1 MYNLSK
7 LIEWTTQRVNPKVN
21 RGLRVTMMCRCRF
34 LNVDNKCN
42 KDVDNGGSYACEG

>member
-42 KDVDNGGSYACEG
+42 KNVDNGGSYACEG